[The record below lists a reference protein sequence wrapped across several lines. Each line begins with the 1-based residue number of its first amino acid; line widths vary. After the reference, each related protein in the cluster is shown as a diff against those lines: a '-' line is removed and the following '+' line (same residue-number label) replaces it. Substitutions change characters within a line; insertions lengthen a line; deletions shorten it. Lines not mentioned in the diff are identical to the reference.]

1 MKRNFI
7 FLLVGLC
14 IACADDQMSHTETA
28 QLVAESFIKKDN
40 ASLKEYTTP
49 GRYSSL
55 VAVQDMITSTYSGE
69 TNFRVI
75 QDTIYDDMA
84 WVKFTTSHE
93 QKPETF
99 KLLKEDGKWKVT
111 ETGIRERGPF

>member
-1 MKRNFI
+1 MKRNLMI
-7 FLLVGLC
+7 LLAGVC
-14 IACADDQMSHTETA
+14 VACANDQLSHTETA
-28 QLVAESFIKKDN
+28 ELVAESFIKKDN
-40 ASLKEYTTP
+40 ESLKEYTTP

-55 VAVQDMITSTYSGE
+55 VAVQDMIISTYSGE
-69 TNFRVI
+69 SDFRVL
-75 QDTIYDDMA
+75 QDTVYDDIA

-99 KLLKEDGKWKVT
+99 KLIKEDEKWKVT